1 MDVEMATE
9 LGRQALY
16 ITLLVSM
23 PAMVSGMAV
32 GLLISLIQSITS
44 VQEQTLAFVPKI
56 VITLIVLVIA
66 LPWIV
71 EHMLEYTDDLY
82 RGISTRF

>member
-1 MDVEMATE
+1 MDVKIATE

-16 ITLLVSM
+16 ITLLISM
-23 PAMVSGMAV
+23 PAMVSGMV
-32 GLLISLIQSITS
+32 IGLVISLIQSITS

-56 VITLIVLVIA
+56 VFTLIVLVIA
-66 LPWIV
+66 LPWII

-82 RGISTRF
+82 RGIPTRF